1 MKTGFKVAGIFLLLI
16 IIGLALE
23 FGGVKWMGII
33 KPMQEE
39 VRRDTFESSRAFNE
53 GIIRDLADY
62 RLQWQQADPEDR
74 PAIESVVRH
83 RFPNYAIEDVPSG
96 ELRTWFL
103 TVRGY

>member
-1 MKTGFKVAGIFLLLI
+1 MKTGFKVVGI
-16 IIGLALE
+16 IIALILLGLGLE
-23 FGGVKWMGII
+23 LGGVKWMGII

-53 GIIRDLADY
+53 GVIRDLADY
-62 RLQWQQADPEDR
+62 HLQWERAEADDK

-83 RFPNYAIEDVPSG
+83 RFPNYAIEDIPSG
-96 ELRTWFL
+96 ELRTWFR